1 MITVSATFA
10 SQFPSPPTCPQYS
23 LIDSCPAVLIGVA
36 RVAAQIRSFRC
47 TCFTVVLIPGQLRG
61 CSHTGVHTSRQLCNC
76 SHTRGS
82 CTAVLA
88 PYKLHT
94 CSHTEAAAQIFSYRS
109 NCCTILL
116 TMGKLLSYSQVVT
129 AGVALWQLPSCS
141 PAGEAVQLFLN
152 LASCYLQLL
161 LLLRW
166 GRCPQC
172 PAFLTMEQLRL

>member
-1 MITVSATFA
+1 MLTHRQLS
-10 SQFPSPPTCPQYS
+10 
-23 LIDSCPAVLIGVA
+23 SCSYKGSCTAVLTG
-36 RVAAQIRSFRC
+36 VAAQLHRYAHSGATAERLFLCRAAERLFSYRRSC
-47 TCFTVVLIPGQLRG
+47 SDVL
-61 CSHTGVHTSRQLCNC
+61 TSRQLPICFR
-76 SHTRGS
+76 TRGS

-88 PYKLHT
+88 PKQLHR

-116 TMGKLLSYSQVVT
+116 TMGKLLSCSQVVT
-129 AGVALWQLPSCS
+129 AGVALRQLPSCS

-166 GRCPQC
+166 GRCP
-172 PAFLTMEQLRL
+172 AFLTMEQLRL